1 MPKIYESPD
10 GGKTIKSREIRDP
23 SSQMEYTYAKMHTNS
38 PYNDGWTQ
46 EHYQNIV
53 DKYENDEIDRTPL
66 APPVNQWVLPVQKF
80 FDEEEYF
87 ITLPEDLLKAANL
100 KEGDLIEWI
109 DNGDGSCKLKK
120 VEEKMTYD
128 ELIAAGWVMTADGF
142 WIKE

>member
-38 PYNDGWTQ
+38 PC
-46 EHYQNIV
+46 
-53 DKYENDEIDRTPL
+53 NDELDRSPL
-66 APPVNQWVLPVQKF
+66 APPINQWVLPVQKF

-87 ITLPEDLLKAANL
+87 ITLPEDLLKSANL